1 MSVRIGEAV
10 GIIEKTSV
18 DSGRI
23 TIVSVGRITTI
34 LDVSTGVSR
43 IEREGDGVKMLND
56 AVISE
61 VDIGRSSDETA
72 MDDIGRKDIGDIVND
87 TSSVV

>member
-1 MSVRIGEAV
+1 MSVRIGEVV
-10 GIIEKTSV
+10 GIIEKKSV
-18 DSGRI
+18 DSGR
-23 TIVSVGRITTI
+23 TSIVSVGRITTI

-72 MDDIGRKDIGDIVND
+72 TDDIGRKDTGDIVND